1 MFKTLLV
8 LGSAW
13 MNEEGRVIK
22 RIDLKP
28 IAKVWVKFLKSR
40 LMPTTHTIAIS
51 HNRLTID
58 VGKIIEKEIRDF
70 ATKKQKSAILIF
82 LSLIMSICEASRVK
96 FEANDEWVKNE
107 GAITAR
113 KVERIA
119 GESIATVTLECPAIT
134 RPEQATK
141 VENMPQALSEAVHTC
156 VQAQMEENMRFWT
169 YLQNLEAQKYQYTL
183 YIKSKDAEF
192 LDLLLQQFN
201 FREADEAT
209 VIKESKD
216 ATA

>member
-1 MFKTLLV
+1 MNFYIDSSIINNSQTL
-8 LGSAW
+8 W
-13 MNEEGRVIK
+13 K
-22 RIDLKP
+22 
-28 IAKVWVKFLKSR
+28 KSKH
-40 LMPTTHTIAIS
+40 PS
-51 HNRLTID
+51 
-58 VGKIIEKEIRDF
+58 
-70 ATKKQKSAILIF
+70 
-82 LSLIMSICEASRVK
+82 
-96 FEANDEWVKNE
+96 NDEWVKNE

-119 GESIATVTLECPAIT
+119 GESIATETLECPAIT

-169 YLQNLEAQKYQYTL
+169 YLQHLEAQKYQYTL